1 MILILFNI
9 EHAEMKVLRK
19 IYQTIKDFTL
29 LDWLFFIRRL
39 LVSTCTWI
47 LSPILLTRMQE
58 WSATLVL
65 FFVGFTITYIFLEIT
80 KWRTEKSILFHAIN
94 FVCKNKRP
102 PTVILLFGLE
112 PYLCTVFYKDNY
124 RPDKKPGI
132 RVWILLL
139 ASSALATLIWT
150 GIIYFLNIRF

>member
-1 MILILFNI
+1 MRL
-9 EHAEMKVLRK
+9 LRK
-19 IYQTIKDFTL
+19 IFQTIKDFTL
-29 LDWLFFIRRL
+29 LDWLFFLRHL

-47 LSPILLTRMQE
+47 LSPVLLKRMPE
-58 WSATLVL
+58 WSATLIL
-65 FFVGFTITYIFLEIT
+65 FLVGITITYIFLEIT

-94 FVCKNKRP
+94 FVCRNKKL
-102 PTVILLFGLE
+102 PTVIILFGPE

-124 RPDKKPGI
+124 LPNKKPEI
-132 RVWILLL
+132 KVWVLLL